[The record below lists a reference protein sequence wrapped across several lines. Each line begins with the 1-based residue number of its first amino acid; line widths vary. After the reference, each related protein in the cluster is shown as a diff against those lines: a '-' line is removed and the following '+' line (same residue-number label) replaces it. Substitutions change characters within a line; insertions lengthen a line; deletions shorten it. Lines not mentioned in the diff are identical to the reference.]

1 MSANI
6 AITYLGRNP
15 CALTSISMQPVHLAS
30 SRAFSTGLRRSKLP
44 PSTRDVRV
52 HQHARVIRGHKSE
65 HACKCICIYIY
76 THYNVHLTHIYI
88 GIERGI
94 YVYLSIYI
102 YIHVCTFNAI
112 IDSMLRYVMLCYV
125 MLCYVISLPSWPSVV
140 PDAVE
145 HNKLIKGEEQW
156 TNQNTV

>member
-1 MSANI
+1 MCACVCIYIYICISLSLSVYVYVCMYIYIYRYRYMSMIVLTHVITTMSQLLQFTLRERARNVQNYFQRLEYLELVKMSANI

-76 THYNVHLTHIYI
+76 
-88 GIERGI
+88 
-94 YVYLSIYI
+94 
-102 YIHVCTFNAI
+102 IHTIMCT
-112 IDSMLRYVMLCYV
+112 
-125 MLCYVISLPSWPSVV
+125 
-140 PDAVE
+140 
-145 HNKLIKGEEQW
+145 
-156 TNQNTV
+156 